1 MVSGCSG
8 LLTQGE
14 PELGAVPV
22 IRGNEDLGQLRLPL
36 DPYMDDLAFI
46 DLTERAADVLAQ
58 RCMRRFGL
66 EYPRYRPAKHPDR
79 PEHLR
84 RWGVADPAEV
94 ARNGYVPQEALDL
107 EPEPETPSVSP
118 DADAVAAGLVSEY
131 HGLAVPDGGCFGEA
145 ADILAGEPAL
155 RIQSDA
161 PLPRRLS
168 NESYEHALNDSRVKE
183 AFKGWRKC
191 MQAAGFRYRMPTDA
205 SGDSAWNGP
214 LNERPTQQ
222 ELATAK
228 ADIACRLEINLVGIM
243 AAVDAA
249 YQQRALE
256 TNREAVERAGARLRA
271 MEARAREVLGE

>member
-1 MVSGCSG
+1 
-8 LLTQGE
+8 
-14 PELGAVPV
+14 
-22 IRGNEDLGQLRLPL
+22 
-36 DPYMDDLAFI
+36 
-46 DLTERAADVLAQ
+46 
-58 RCMRRFGL
+58 
-66 EYPRYRPAKHPDR
+66 
-79 PEHLR
+79 
-84 RWGVADPAEV
+84 
-94 ARNGYVPQEALDL
+94 
-107 EPEPETPSVSP
+107 
-118 DADAVAAGLVSEY
+118 
-131 HGLAVPDGGCFGEA
+131 
-145 ADILAGEPAL
+145 
-155 RIQSDA
+155 
-161 PLPRRLS
+161 
-168 NESYEHALNDSRVKE
+168 
-183 AFKGWRKC
+183 